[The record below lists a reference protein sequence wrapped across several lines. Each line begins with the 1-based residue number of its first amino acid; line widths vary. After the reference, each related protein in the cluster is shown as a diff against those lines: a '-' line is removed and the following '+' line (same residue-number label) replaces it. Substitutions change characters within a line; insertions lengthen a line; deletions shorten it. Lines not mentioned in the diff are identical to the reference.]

1 MKLIVGQD
9 QIIATFV
16 GQGLG
21 LTFNPPLTTLGWV
34 QELPGEKWRLVGGAV
49 FNDYNGSNIEISIY
63 GPQALNRQSLR
74 EALGYVFLQLKCLR
88 LTAKTRRG
96 NAKLRRL
103 LPRLGFKWE
112 GEMKNYFG
120 PKRADNA
127 LVFRMDAGAAERWI
141 NHGQRS

>member
-1 MKLIVGQD
+1 MRLIIGQD
-9 QIIATFV
+9 EIIATFV

-21 LTFNPPLTTLGWV
+21 LTFYPPLTTLGWV
-34 QELPGEKWRLVGGAV
+34 QELPGEKWRLSGGAV

-63 GPQALNRQSLR
+63 GRLTRQSLR
-74 EALGYVFLQLKCLR
+74 ESLGYVFVQLKCLR

-96 NAKLRRL
+96 NARMRRL

-120 PKRADNA
+120 PTKADSA
-127 LVFRMDAGAAERWI
+127 LVFRMDAKAAERWMH
-141 NHGQRS
+141 HGQRT